1 MRRKRQNGCLYIK
14 RKGENEYA
22 FARNLEQKGLIQM
35 TYKSCSVCGGE
46 VIDGKPHFIPLGA
59 DSVLKIID
67 QECMNCGC
75 AIIGENQKTEIIKN
89 RDAHDALVSA
99 MENRFKINNR

>member
-1 MRRKRQNGCLYIK
+1 MK
-14 RKGENEYA
+14 
-22 FARNLEQKGLIQM
+22 
-35 TYKSCSVCGGE
+35 YKPCSCCGGE
-46 VIDGKPHFIPLGA
+46 VIDGRPHFIPLGT

-89 RDAHDALVSA
+89 RDAHDALIKA
-99 MENRFKINNR
+99 MESSSLSKGGSRI